1 MAQNTIKE
9 LQKYFD
15 VRELV
20 SKDIYNKFGQNA
32 WQVFDEKLLA
42 TLLVLRTEILC
53 VPLVCNNWKAG
64 GSFTQRGFREN
75 VCGLVAYKT
84 KAGQLY
90 VSAHSIGKGVDL
102 TSPKM
107 DAETMR
113 QTIEKEKSKLPYPVR
128 IERGVSWLHIDTMT
142 LNTEKITYFDA

>member
-1 MAQNTIKE
+1 MKKTIEK
-9 LQKYFD
+9 LAKYFD
-15 VRELV
+15 IRELV
-20 SKDIYNKFGQNA
+20 SKDVYNKFGQNA

-42 TLLVLRTEILC
+42 TLLALRTEILG

-75 VCGLVAYKT
+75 TAPLVWSKT
-84 KAGQLY
+84 NAGTLY

-113 QTIEKEKSKLPYPVR
+113 QTIEKKKSKLPYPVR
-128 IERGVSWLHIDTMT
+128 IERGVSWLHIDVMT
-142 LNTEKITYFDA
+142 LNTEKTTYFSA

>member
-1 MAQNTIKE
+1 MKKTIEK
-9 LQKYFD
+9 LAKYFD
-15 VRELV
+15 IRELV
-20 SKDIYNKFGQNA
+20 SKDVYNKFGQNA

-42 TLLVLRTEILC
+42 TLLALRTEILG

-75 VCGLVAYKT
+75 IAPLVWTKT
-84 KAGQLY
+84 NAGTLY
-90 VSAHSIGKGVDL
+90 VSAHTIGKGVDL

-113 QTIEKEKSKLPYPVR
+113 QTIEKKKNKLPYPVR
-128 IERGVSWLHIDTMT
+128 IERGVSWLHIDVMT
-142 LNTEKITYFDA
+142 LNTEKTTYFSA